1 MSLRD
6 KLEALLRQ
14 IRAGEGL
21 LVMDAD
27 GLPVEALAWGE
38 ELGLEAIGAECVP
51 LLREAGALAQGLHL
65 GAWTHLGLLAARRNV
80 HFVPLG
86 ADCTLAV
93 LTRATGNAAAGRR
106 AVREE
111 APALQAL
118 L

>member
-6 KLEALLRQ
+6 RLEALLRQ

-21 LVMDAD
+21 LVMDGD
-27 GLPVEALAWGE
+27 GLPVEALSWGE
-38 ELGLEAIGAECVP
+38 EIAPEAIGAECVP
-51 LLREAGALAQGLHL
+51 LLREAEALAQGLHL
-65 GAWTHLGLLAARRNV
+65 GAWSHLGLLAAQRNV

-86 ADCTLAV
+86 GHCTLTV

>member
-6 KLEALLRQ
+6 RLEALLRQ

-21 LVMDAD
+21 LVMDGE
-27 GLPVEALAWGE
+27 GLPVEALARGE
-38 ELGLEAIGAECVP
+38 EPGLATVGAECVP

-65 GAWTHLGLLAARRNV
+65 GAWTHLGLLAVRRNV

-86 ADCTLAV
+86 KDCTLAV

>member
-6 KLEALLRQ
+6 RLEALLRQ

-21 LVMDAD
+21 LVMDAE

-38 ELGLEAIGAECVP
+38 EPALEAIGAECVP

-65 GAWTHLGLLAARRNV
+65 GAWTHLGLLAVRRNV

-86 ADCTLAV
+86 GDCTLAV

>member
-6 KLEALLRQ
+6 RLEALLRQ
-14 IRAGEGL
+14 VRAGEGL
-21 LVMDAD
+21 LVMDGD
-27 GLPVEALAWGE
+27 GLPVEVLAWGE
-38 ELGLEAIGAECVP
+38 QPAPDSVGAECIP
-51 LLREAGALAQGLHL
+51 LIREAEALAQGLRL
-65 GAWTHLGLLAARRNV
+65 GAWTHLGLLAVQRNV

-86 ADCTLAV
+86 GDCTLAL

-111 APALQAL
+111 APALQTL

>member
-1 MSLRD
+1 MSLRE
-6 KLEALLRQ
+6 KLEALLRR
-14 IRAGEGL
+14 IRAGEGV
-21 LVMDAD
+21 LVMDGD
-27 GLPVEALAWGE
+27 GLPVETLAWGE
-38 ELGLEAIGAECVP
+38 EPAPEAIGAECVP

-65 GAWTHLGLLAARRNV
+65 GAWTHLGLLAVRRNV